1 MHEQASVHTEKNTLI
16 PPFNSSYPKP
26 KPKNRPK
33 PSCFFGNNFSGVLL
47 QYFTCCYF
55 NDVILKYR
63 FGVGIEG
70 FWFGFEQILVF
81 SKKRCNYTN
90 NSQHNNLL
98 STKLSRLKDNE
109 VDQNVLLSS
118 QRGLKDRNLERLS
131 LE

>member
-1 MHEQASVHTEKNTLI
+1 MFFRELKL
-16 PPFNSSYPKP
+16 FN
-26 KPKNRPK
+26 
-33 PSCFFGNNFSGVLL
+33 FLGVVLR
-47 QYFTCCYF
+47 YFTCCYF
-55 NDVILKYR
+55 NYVILKYR

-81 SKKRCNYTN
+81 SIKLCSN